1 MIIGKVKYFHALLAI
16 SMLIAGGEVLAQ
28 EAGHSLLSSGVWWK
42 ATITESGVY
51 RVSGT
56 EINNMIGTP
65 TADIAVYGYDGSAMP
80 TTHSFM
86 VRDDLEEM
94 AVAIDDRN
102 GNGVFE
108 AEDGI
113 LFYAQG
119 PVSWQYNTTLSRLSH
134 STNTYCATNYVFITS
149 SSGSHKRIATIDAE
163 PSEEAPVTTCYAS
176 ALHEKELTNTHK
188 SGQIWVGER
197 FFGGSTS
204 QDFTI
209 TLPTQAT
216 GTVKIRYALA
226 SVSTAA
232 SRFIVNMNGS
242 TRNFDFNGQTVYN
255 TFEAEYNAN
264 GTRTLNIN
272 IEYKYSES
280 MASGYIDYIEVEAPV
295 TMGVQGSQT
304 TMYTAPASGIKK
316 YNVANGAG
324 CRIWDITD
332 YNNARELTTTAVGS
346 AATFCDTADKWRTY
360 IAFNGNTKTVQS
372 ISAMNNQDIHGAD
385 SPELVIVCHSAL
397 KEQAL
402 RLANIHSIN
411 DNMYVLVVTQEEVF
425 NEFGGGQRDPMAIRE
440 MMMWFRQR
448 ALNNTSLTMPRHLL
462 IFGKGTYDNRN
473 IMGNTQTTVVT
484 YETPRSFDEEGMSIA
499 TDDVMANLVYG
510 TTYNTPDISVGRLPA
525 KNEEEARHLVDK
537 IERYITR
544 PDLTIDNIRGD
555 WRNSV
560 ALLADDADPGNRG
573 DTSFTASSEFVSR
586 NITKAY
592 PHITIDKIYA
602 DSYVQQSGADGSFYP
617 DVNNALRKR
626 LNYGCLI
633 LNYIGH
639 GSAQYIGTERFMM
652 KSDISTYKNLYQLPF
667 FITSTCT
674 FGRYDDPDET
684 CGAEEFLL
692 ADGAGIACLAASR
705 PISHVESVNN
715 DMIMESLNP
724 NNTIGDAVRITKSRR
739 VTTQALTLLG
749 DPALKLSHPK
759 YNVVVTAING
769 HEVDSNRTDSALVL
783 STVTIE
789 GEIRDNDGGLVA
801 DFDGKVYPEVYDRIS
816 NARTLANDNDGCEV
830 AYLQQNKLI
839 YKGSA
844 PVRNGKFSYRFTVP
858 KDVNYK
864 FDYSRISHYA
874 KSATEDAAG
883 AYTNL
888 MLGGFDESVDISETR
903 PQIRLFMNDTSFING
918 GITDDSPTLLAL
930 LYDTIGINAVGSG
943 LGHDMM
949 AVLDGNT
956 NNTIILNDFYETDI
970 DDCYRGR
977 VTYTL
982 SGLSRGRHTLKFRAW
997 NIFNYSNNAEI
1008 TFYVRGT
1015 DTVSTSFNAAPNPA
1029 SDRTILRM
1037 EHNLK
1042 GKIENIRLEIFNMQG
1057 SQVIAF
1063 NPTPLSDSY
1072 VAGPVEW
1079 NLRDIHGRRV
1089 APGIYIAR
1097 FTVTT
1102 SDGER
1107 IDETGKIVVR

>member
-1 MIIGKVKYFHALLAI
+1 MIIKGTKYYCALLAVG
-16 SMLIAGGEVLAQ
+16 MMIAADACAQ
-28 EAGHSLLSSGVWWK
+28 EDGHSLLSNGLWWK
-42 ATITESGVY
+42 ASIAESGVY
-51 RVSGT
+51 RVSGA
-56 EINNMIGTP
+56 EVNNMTGTP
-65 TADIAVYGYDGSAMP
+65 TADIAVYGYDGGAMP
-80 TTHSFM
+80 TTHSYM
-86 VRDDLEEM
+86 VRNDLKEM

-113 LFYAQG
+113 VFYAQG
-119 PVSWQYNTTLSRLSH
+119 AVGWQYNASLLRLSH
-134 STNTYCATNYVFITS
+134 STNPYCASNYVFITS
-149 SSGSHKRIATIDAE
+149 KSGSHKRIATVNAQADEGNVA
-163 PSEEAPVTTCYAS
+163 TTCYAT

-197 FFGGSTS
+197 FFGGSTK

-209 TLPTQAT
+209 TLPTQAS
-216 GTVKIRYALA
+216 GTVLIRYALA

-232 SRFIVNMNGS
+232 SRFVVNMNGS
-242 TRNFDFNGQTVYN
+242 SRNFDFNGQTVYN
-255 TFEAEYNAN
+255 TFEAEYSVN
-264 GTRTLNIN
+264 GTRSLNIN
-272 IEYKYSES
+272 IEYKYTES
-280 MASGYIDYIEVEAPV
+280 MASGYVDYIEVVAPV
-295 TMGVQGSQT
+295 TMGAQGNQT
-304 TMYTAPASGIKK
+304 TLYTAPATGIRK

-324 CRIWDITD
+324 SRIWDITD
-332 YNNARELTTTAVGS
+332 YNNVREVTTTAVGS
-346 AATFCDTADKWRTY
+346 AATFCDTADKWRSY
-360 IAFNGNTKTVQS
+360 IVFNGSTKTVQS
-372 ISAMNNQDIHGAD
+372 LNAMNNQDIHGAG
-385 SPELVIVCHSAL
+385 SPEMVIVCHSAL

-411 DNMYVLVVTQEEVF
+411 DNMEVLVATQEEVF

-440 MMMWFRQR
+440 MMMWFRQK
-448 ALNNTSLTMPRHLL
+448 ALNNTALNMPRHLL

-473 IMGNTQTTVVT
+473 IMGNTLTTVVT
-484 YETPRSFDEEGMSIA
+484 YETARSFDEEGLSIA

-510 TTYNTPDISVGRLPA
+510 TTYNSPDISIGRLPA
-525 KNEEEARHLVDK
+525 KNEEEAKQLVDK

-544 PDLTIDNIRGD
+544 PDLTLDNIRGD

-560 ALLADDADPGNRG
+560 ALLADDADPGNGG
-573 DTSFTASSEFVSR
+573 DTNFTASSEFVSR

-602 DSYVQQSGADGSFYP
+602 DAYVQQSGADGSFYP
-617 DVNNALRKR
+617 DVNNALKKR
-626 LNYGCLI
+626 LNYGCMI

-652 KSDISTYKNLYQLPF
+652 KSDIGSYKNIYQLPF

-724 NNTIGDAVRITKSRR
+724 NNTIGDAVRITKNRR
-739 VTTQALTLLG
+739 MTTQALTLFG

-759 YNVVVTAING
+759 HRVVVTAING
-769 HEVDSNRTDSALVL
+769 HEVDSNRIDSALVL
-783 STVTIE
+783 STVTVE
-789 GEIRDNDGGLVA
+789 GEIRDLEDNLVT
-801 DFDGKVYPEVYDRIS
+801 DFDGKVFPEVYDRVS
-816 NARTLANDNDGCEV
+816 NAKTLANDNDGCEV
-830 AYLQQNKLI
+830 TYLQQNKLI
-839 YKGSA
+839 YKGSSQ
-844 PVRNGKFSYRFTVP
+844 VKNGKFSYRFTVP

-864 FDYSRISHYA
+864 FDYSRITHYA

-888 MLGGFDESVDISETR
+888 MLGGFDESVNISETR
-903 PQIRLFMNDTSFING
+903 PQIRLFMNDTNFING
-918 GITDDSPTLLAL
+918 GITDNNPTLLAL

-943 LGHDMM
+943 LGHDMI

-970 DDCYRGR
+970 DDYYRGK
-977 VTYTL
+977 VSYTL
-982 SGLSRGRHTLKFRAW
+982 NGLSKGRHTLKFRAW

-1008 TFYVRGT
+1008 TFYVRGS
-1015 DTVSTSFNAAPNPA
+1015 DTVSTTFNAAPNPA
-1029 SDRTILRM
+1029 SDHTYLRM
-1037 EHNLK
+1037 EHNMK
-1042 GKIENIRLEIFNMQG
+1042 GKIESVSLVIYNMQG
-1057 SQVIAF
+1057 GQVIAF
-1063 NPTPLSDSY
+1063 NPAPATDSY

-1079 NLRDIHGRRV
+1079 NLCDGNGHRV